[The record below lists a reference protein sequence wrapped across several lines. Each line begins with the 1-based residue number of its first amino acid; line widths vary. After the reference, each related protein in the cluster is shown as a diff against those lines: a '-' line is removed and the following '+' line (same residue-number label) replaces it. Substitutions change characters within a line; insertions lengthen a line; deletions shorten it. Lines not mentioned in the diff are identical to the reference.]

1 MNAIRF
7 AGTACIVGGVAF
19 FCDLGL
25 HLFGGLGRWYFV
37 LAALVALC
45 LGGGLQGLHLMRVVA
60 PGWRTLLGRIGATI
74 VFVGIALWLAA
85 FTLLFFNP
93 GAAFSQRLTPGG
105 SLLMGLGMIMLGIA
119 TAASGLLRGW
129 RRWMPLLVG
138 VYFPLQ
144 LVVQLTFF
152 LNGRDGTP
160 GPNGLLLGLWGL
172 LWALLGYAIVS
183 SSSQSRG
190 AATPVSV
197 RS

>member
-1 MNAIRF
+1 MSFVRF

-37 LAALVALC
+37 IAALMALG
-45 LGGGLQGLHLMRVVA
+45 LVGGLAGLRLLRVVA
-60 PGWRTLLGRIGATI
+60 PGWRTLLGRIGAT
-74 VFVGIALWLAA
+74 VVLVGIALWLAA

-105 SLLMGLGMIMLGIA
+105 SLLMGLGMILLGIA
-119 TAASGLLRGW
+119 TASSGLLRGW
-129 RRWMPLLVG
+129 RRWVPLLVG

-144 LVVQLTFF
+144 LVVQLAFF

-160 GPNGLLLGLWGL
+160 GPNGVLLGLWGL
-172 LWALLGYAIVS
+172 LWALLGYAIAS
-183 SSSQSRG
+183 ASSQTR
-190 AATPVSV
+190 AAAPVMA
-197 RS
+197 R